1 MFDPE
6 DTNGHC
12 FVQLTAQYQEV
23 AALNASVYAAKEATR
38 QVIAESQPVVATLQ
52 VCTEKRARANEY
64 ASFLSSFKPMGNYTC
79 VPYSKLV

>member
-1 MFDPE
+1 MTLFFVFDPE
-6 DTNGHC
+6 DTNGHS

-52 VCTEKRARANEY
+52 VCTEKRARANLRGIGGGGIEP
-64 ASFLSSFKPMGNYTC
+64 SFWSYHA
-79 VPYSKLV
+79 